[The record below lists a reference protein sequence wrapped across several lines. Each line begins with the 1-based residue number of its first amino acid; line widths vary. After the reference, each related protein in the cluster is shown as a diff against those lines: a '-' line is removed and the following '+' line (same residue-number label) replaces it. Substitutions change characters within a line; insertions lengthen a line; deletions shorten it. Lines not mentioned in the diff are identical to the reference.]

1 VTAETNDRPAV
12 DQNGFA
18 DPRADLRWGTTS
30 GLLADMAARIGDSEA
45 VVEGELR
52 LTYRQLDEA
61 VSAAAAA
68 FIASGVVVGDR
79 VSIWAPNSA
88 AWIVAALGMQ
98 RAGACLVPLNT
109 RFLGDEAG
117 YVLRESGARVLLTV
131 NGFLGRDYLTT
142 LQEANG
148 GSGAERP
155 VASLPDLER
164 VVILEG
170 ALPAGPGVLDWAA
183 FLAEG
188 QAISPDAVQTRARE
202 VGPED
207 VSDVLFTSGTTG
219 RPKGAVCTHGQTLRA
234 YAVWSQVVGL
244 RQGDRYLVVN
254 PFFHGFGY
262 KAGWLAC
269 VLSGAT
275 ALPARTL
282 DVPQVL
288 DAVRREGVTVLPG
301 TPTLYQTM
309 LEHPAFSAGDVKTL
323 RLAVTGAA
331 NVPPAL
337 LTRIRDEMG
346 FEHIVTGYGLTESCA
361 IVSMC
366 RYDDPMEVVA
376 SSAGHPLPGLE
387 VRILGD
393 AGQPLAAGEAGEVV
407 VRGYTVMRGYLNDPA
422 GTAEAID
429 ADGWLHTGDIGVV
442 DEQGRIRIT
451 DRLKDM
457 YIVGG
462 FNAYPA
468 EIESMLSRHPA
479 VASCAVI
486 GVPDERMG
494 EVGMAFIVLRRETD
508 PVGPEELI
516 AWCRANMA
524 NYKVPRQVKVVDALP
539 LNASGKVLKA
549 VLRAEQSQP

>member
-1 VTAETNDRPAV
+1 LTAETDDHPA
-12 DQNGFA
+12 GFE

-30 GLLADMAARIGDSEA
+30 GLLADMADRLGDAEA
-45 VVEGELR
+45 VVEGDLR
-52 LTYRQLDEA
+52 LTYRRLDDA
-61 VSAAAAA
+61 VWGAAAA
-68 FIASGVVVGDR
+68 FMAAGVRVGDR
-79 VSIWAPNSA
+79 VSIWGPNSA

-98 RAGACLVPLNT
+98 RAGACLEPLNT

-117 YVLRESGARVLLTV
+117 YVLREAGVRVLLTV
-131 NGFLGRDYLTT
+131 NGFLGRDYLAS
-142 LQEANG
+142 LRDALG
-148 GSGAERP
+148 GEGVSRP
-155 VASLPDLER
+155 VESLPDLER

-170 ALPAGPGVLDWAA
+170 EVPAGPDVQDWEA
-183 FLAEG
+183 FLSEG
-188 QAISPDAVQTRARE
+188 RAIPRDTVRVRAGE
-202 VGPED
+202 VGPDD

-244 RQGDRYLVVN
+244 REGDRYLVVN

-288 DAVRREGVTVLPG
+288 DAVRREAVTVLPG

-309 LEHPAFSAGDVKTL
+309 LEHPAFSPGDVKTL

-366 RYDDPMEVVA
+366 RYDELLEVVA

-387 VRILGD
+387 VRIVAD
-393 AGQPLAAGEAGEVV
+393 NGQPLAAGEAGEVV
-407 VRGYTVMRGYLNDPA
+407 VRGYTVMRGYLDDPA
-422 GTAEAID
+422 ATAEAID
-429 ADGWLHTGDIGVV
+429 ADGWLHTGDIGVL

-486 GVPDERMG
+486 GVPDARMG
-494 EVGMAFIVLRRETD
+494 EVGMAFIVLRREAGA
-508 PVGPEELI
+508 VGPEELI

-524 NYKVPRQVKVVDALP
+524 NYKVPRRVKVVDSLP